1 LTKIKVLL
9 AEDHAVVRE
18 ALSALLSRYD
28 EIDVVGGATDGRSA
42 LELAGSLKP
51 DVLLMDLAMPGL
63 NGVDATVQ
71 VKRSHP
77 NIKVLMLTGY
87 ADDERVVKALQAGAS
102 GYVIKRSDP
111 DELVLAIKS
120 VVRGNTSFSEE
131 IASQGRTPGLVQRA
145 RDATS
150 SGDPLS
156 NREREVLQ
164 LVAEGSS
171 SQEIADRLVIS
182 LKTVEVH
189 RSNIMSKLK
198 ARNRTDLILH
208 AVRTGLVEIEPPM
221 TESGRVGKE

>member
-1 LTKIKVLL
+1 MAKIKVLL

-18 ALSALLSRYD
+18 ALSALLARYD

-42 LELAGSLKP
+42 VDLARALKP

-63 NGVDATVQ
+63 NGVDATAQ

-77 NIKVLMLTGY
+77 DIKVLMLTGY
-87 ADDERVVKALQAGAS
+87 ADDDRVVKALQAGAS

-120 VVRGNTSFSEE
+120 VVRGNTYFSEE
-131 IASQGRTPGLVQRA
+131 IANQGRTPALVQRA
-145 RDATS
+145 RSATAKDTLS
-150 SGDPLS
+150 S
-156 NREREVLQ
+156 REREILQ

-171 SQEIADRLVIS
+171 SQQIADRLVIS

-189 RSNIMSKLK
+189 RSNIMSKLN

-208 AVRTGLVEIEPPM
+208 ALRTGLVEIEPPM
-221 TESGRVGKE
+221 ASEKV

>member
-1 LTKIKVLL
+1 LSKIKVLL

-18 ALSALLSRYD
+18 ALSALLARYD
-28 EIDVVGGATDGRSA
+28 DIDVVGGATDGRTA

-63 NGVDATVQ
+63 NGVDATAQ

-77 NIKVLMLTGY
+77 QIKVLMLTGY
-87 ADDERVVKALQAGAS
+87 ADDERVVQALRAGAS

-120 VVRGNTSFSEE
+120 VIRGNTYFSEE
-131 IASQGRTPGLVQRA
+131 IAGDGRSSGFVQRA
-145 RDATS
+145 QGPTPTGDILS
-150 SGDPLS
+150 S
-156 NREREVLQ
+156 REREVLQ

-171 SQEIADRLVIS
+171 SQQIADRLVIS

-208 AVRTGLVEIEPPM
+208 ALRTGLVEIEPPRPE
-221 TESGRVGKE
+221 TRKV